1 MTVSGRTVLDLVG
14 YGEDLSLVAAVLRD
28 FEAAGA
34 GMVPPADVNARV
46 ARCGFPDGF
55 DLYGYLR
62 EQ

>member
-1 MTVSGRTVLDLVG
+1 MLDLVG